1 MKQRHFKTLLTGI
14 LLLCISSFAMAEPA
28 SVIEAKSNEA
38 LKQFYKE
45 VKGSKEFL
53 SKVKGYLVFP
63 SVIKAGFVV
72 GGEYGE
78 GVLRIN
84 GESKFYYSMTAGT
97 LGFQAGVQQSSYIL
111 AFVSQAALDNFI
123 KSDGWEAGVNGAIT
137 LAKWNA
143 EEDITSLSYEKPIYA
158 FVFNAKGLMY
168 NLNLKGTKFTK
179 LNR

>member
-1 MKQRHFKTLLTGI
+1 MNQYKFTPLLMAM
-14 LLLCISSFAMAEPA
+14 LLVLLSSFSMAEPA

-38 LKQFYKE
+38 IKKFYKE
-45 VKGSKEFL
+45 VKGSEAFL
-53 SKVKGYLVFP
+53 SKVKGYIIFP

-78 GVLRIN
+78 GVLRVN
-84 GESKFYYSMTAGT
+84 AESKMYYSMTAGT

-111 AFVSQAALDNFI
+111 AFVSQAALDNFMN
-123 KSDGWEAGVNGAIT
+123 SNGWEAGVDGAIT
-137 LAKWNA
+137 VVKWNA
-143 EEDITSLSYEKPIYA
+143 GKDLTSLSYEKPIYA

-168 NLNLKGTKFTK
+168 NLNLKGTKFSK